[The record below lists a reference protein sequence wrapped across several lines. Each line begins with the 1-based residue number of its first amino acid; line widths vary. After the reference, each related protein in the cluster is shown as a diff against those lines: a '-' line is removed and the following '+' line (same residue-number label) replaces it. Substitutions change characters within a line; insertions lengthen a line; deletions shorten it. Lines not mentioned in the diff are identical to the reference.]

1 MKTGMLYYP
10 NGQLRFVGRYDDT
23 KLDTDG
29 QHYLFFA
36 GVKFREDGTLWC
48 EGIFQHG
55 GLYYG
60 RLYYP
65 SGNLKFIG
73 QFNDKHGTITGR
85 KTEGYYG
92 PSYPVNGT
100 FYAEDGSILYQ
111 GTFRIQKQGSI
122 GYPKVVVPEGFGSLT

>member
-23 KLDTDG
+23 KLDADG
-29 QHYLFFA
+29 QPYVFFA

-60 RLYYP
+60 RLFYP
-65 SGNLKFIG
+65 SGKLKFIG
-73 QFNDKHGTITGR
+73 QFNDKHGAITGCQP
-85 KTEGYYG
+85 EGYYG
-92 PSYPVNGT
+92 PSHPVNGT
-100 FYAEDGSILYQ
+100 FYAEDGSVLYQ
-111 GTFRIQKQGSI
+111 GTFQIQKQGSI